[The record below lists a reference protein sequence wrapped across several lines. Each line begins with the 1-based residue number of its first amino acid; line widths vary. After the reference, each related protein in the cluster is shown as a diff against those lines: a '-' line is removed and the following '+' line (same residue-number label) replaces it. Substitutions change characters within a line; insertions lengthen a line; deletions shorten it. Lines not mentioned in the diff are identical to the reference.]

1 MKSFWLPDRSFHLQP
16 VSFAYFH
23 YTISF
28 SLSNIRYFVA
38 SFWVVPSRLSWS
50 RNYAAKDIELKKSP
64 KVKDCSVIEE
74 SFLTGFLQQVKN
86 PKCEPDEYGI
96 KYLPVMHQ
104 AMCIEGRKVLE
115 AGVDAM
121 DLKDE
126 IYMAFEAIKGHLKC
140 RARVGRTAANEDKRI
155 DVLLT

>member
-1 MKSFWLPDRSFHLQP
+1 MTPKIKLSMLDFLRR
-16 VSFAYFH
+16 VS
-23 YTISF
+23 
-28 SLSNIRYFVA
+28 
-38 SFWVVPSRLSWS
+38 SRLSWS
-50 RNYAAKDIELKKSP
+50 RHYAAKDIELKQSP

-140 RARVGRTAANEDKRI
+140 RARVASRSDEIA
-155 DVLLT
+155 